1 MRLEKGRFFLKNE
14 SVFQNGI
21 KVVEKAVA
29 RGCN

>member
-14 SVFQNGI
+14 SFQNGI

>member
-14 SVFQNGI
+14 SVFHGI